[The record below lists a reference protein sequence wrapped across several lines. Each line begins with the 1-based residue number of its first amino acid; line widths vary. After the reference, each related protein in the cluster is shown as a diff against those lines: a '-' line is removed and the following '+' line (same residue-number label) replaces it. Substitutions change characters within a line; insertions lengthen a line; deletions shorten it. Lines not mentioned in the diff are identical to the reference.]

1 MAKKQPI
8 DIEKAPPPREKKTVD
23 PPAEEGLPGW
33 MATFADM
40 VTLLLTFFVL
50 LLSFA
55 NQDIVKFKMAMGSVK
70 QALGSQKED
79 VQALYAP
86 YSPAKYER
94 KEIKLTKEDKKLL
107 DLILGIKA
115 VVEGETAEDKSSR
128 VSTDSNGVMQR
139 VDNAAM
145 FRPGST
151 ELTPEAEKILDRV
164 IRVLKQ
170 KNVDI
175 VIGGHT
181 DDAPF
186 ASADYPSN
194 WELSSARAARA
205 LRYLVEK
212 GGIDPMRLKAA
223 GYAGSRPLVP
233 NDSPENRARN
243 NRIEI
248 YYHAPGAEG
257 W

>member
-1 MAKKQPI
+1 MAKKVSI
-8 DIEKAPPPREKKTVD
+8 DGAKAPPPRKKKSVD
-23 PPAEEGLPGW
+23 PPVDEGLPGW

-40 VTLLLTFFVL
+40 MTLLLTFFVL

-55 NQDIVKFKMAMGSVK
+55 NMDIVKFKSAMGSVK
-70 QALGSQKED
+70 QAMGMQKRD
-79 VQALYAP
+79 IQALYSP

-94 KEIKLTKEDKKLL
+94 KEIELTKRDKKLL
-107 DLILGIKA
+107 DLVLGVKA
-115 VVEGETAEDKSSR
+115 LVEGETAQDKSSR
-128 VSTDSNGVMQR
+128 ISTDTNGVMQR

-145 FRPGST
+145 FAPGSA
-151 ELTPEAEKILDRV
+151 ELTPGAKDILDRV
-164 IRVLKQ
+164 INVLKQ

-175 VIGGHT
+175 IIGGHT
-181 DDAPF
+181 DDQPF
-186 ASADYPSN
+186 SSADYPSS

-212 GGIDPMRLKAA
+212 GGIDPSRLKAA

-233 NDSPENRARN
+233 NDSPENMRRN